1 MLALSIDIV
10 LGMVEVSVGVPKKRY
25 VPPFDSQYDHKHEV
39 SNHLLEELNLVGVSH
54 WTSVQIGDPR
64 SVGLTRTKRYDYVV
78 MTRWLGISWESSCDH

>member
-39 SNHLLEELNLVGVSH
+39 SNHLLL
-54 WTSVQIGDPR
+54 GDHCNDLDDQ
-64 SVGLTRTKRYDYVV
+64 GDE
-78 MTRWLGISWESSCDH
+78 W